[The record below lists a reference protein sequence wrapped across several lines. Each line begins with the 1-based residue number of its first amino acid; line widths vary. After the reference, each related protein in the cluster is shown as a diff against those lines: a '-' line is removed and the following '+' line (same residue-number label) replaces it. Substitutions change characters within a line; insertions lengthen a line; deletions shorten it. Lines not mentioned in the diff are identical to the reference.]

1 MKDINDSQDF
11 YRANKCI
18 WMEANVVAYKLC
30 DQNYDCERCSFD
42 FVMRNTWKEKT
53 DSENVILNFANNNLV
68 NRIMRKISRIIYD
81 KKLIYL
87 RNQLVLKHMFGS
99 VYTIGISQLLSNL
112 IENIDEVE
120 MLNDYGLIRKDD
132 KLLSITGKWGSKE
145 IFSPMNFTLLQKLDI
160 DPDEFP
166 DDNVFGV
173 VSVSEPEITL
183 ARVHVEKVKK
193 ENYKLL
199 RKLRGFL
206 KNEPEI
212 GYTMMDGGN
221 ECEFLY
227 EAIGADAFQKI
238 ISNLS

>member
-1 MKDINDSQDF
+1 MKDINDGPDF
-11 YRANKCI
+11 YRGNKCI

-30 DQNYDCERCSFD
+30 DQNYDCERCLFD

-53 DSENVILNFANNNLV
+53 DSENVILNFANNSLI
-68 NRIMRKISRIIYD
+68 NRIMRRISRIIYD

-99 VYTIGISQLLSNL
+99 VYTISISQLLSNL
-112 IENIDEVE
+112 IESIDDVE

-183 ARVHVEKVKK
+183 AKVPFEKVKK
-193 ENYKLL
+193 ENYKSL
-199 RKLRGFL
+199 RKLGDFL